1 MTAPAA
7 RRADRLL
14 LEGMEF
20 FGYHGDIEA
29 ERSLG
34 GRYSVDVE
42 LLTDLRA
49 AGRSDSIDDTIDYV
63 RCFQVVRDLVENRQY
78 RLLEA
83 LAAAIAEAL
92 LEEHARAGSVRVRVA
107 KQPPVRGSFQ
117 RFAVELERARG
128 EG

>member
-1 MTAPAA
+1 MRSAD
-7 RRADRLL
+7 RADRLL

-34 GRYSVDVE
+34 GRYRVDVE
-42 LLTDLRA
+42 LTADLLA

-63 RCFQVVRDLVENRQY
+63 RCFQLVRDLVENQQY

-83 LAAAIAEAL
+83 MAQAIAQTL
-92 LEEHARAGSVRVRVA
+92 LREHPRATSARVRVA
-107 KQPPVRGSFQ
+107 KQPPVRGTFE
-117 RFAVELERARG
+117 RFAVEVVRGRG

>member
-1 MTAPAA
+1 MTTAGAP
-7 RRADRLL
+7 DRLL

-42 LLTDLRA
+42 LHADLRA
-49 AGRSDSIDDTIDYV
+49 AGLSDSIDDTIDYV

-83 LAAAIAEAL
+83 MAEAIAQAL
-92 LEEHARAGSVRVRVA
+92 LQEHARARSVRVRVA
-107 KQPPVRGSFQ
+107 KQPPVRGTFE
-117 RFAVELERARG
+117 RFAVEVERGRA

>member
-1 MTAPAA
+1 MTAPASQ
-7 RRADRLL
+7 RQDRLL

-42 LLTDLRA
+42 LRADLRA

-83 LAAAIAEAL
+83 MADAIAAALLAE
-92 LEEHARAGSVRVRVA
+92 HPRATTVHVRVA

-117 RFAVELERARG
+117 RFAVEVERGRE